1 MYFNKWLNEELE
13 QLPISRADLSRLSGV
28 SYSTMNGAKKF
39 DPRISNLVLICEVLT
54 ESKMLRQYPEYK
66 DYPELPQW
74 RKESLKEKA
83 AALLDS
89 TIISAIASCGV
100 EYSFAINRLQEREK

>member
-1 MYFNKWLNEELE
+1 MYFNKWLTEQLE

-28 SYSTMNGAKKF
+28 SYSTMNGAKRF

-74 RKESLKEKA
+74 RKESLKEKRA
-83 AALLDS
+83 GLLDS

-100 EYSFAINRLQEREK
+100 EYSFAVNRLQESER